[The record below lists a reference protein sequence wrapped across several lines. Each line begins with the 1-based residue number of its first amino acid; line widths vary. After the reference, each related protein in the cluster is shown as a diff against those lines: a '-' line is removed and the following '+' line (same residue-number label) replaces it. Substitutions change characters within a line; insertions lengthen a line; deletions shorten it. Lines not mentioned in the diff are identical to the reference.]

1 MRMSSDQITLGDL
14 DPTHYELIATTSNGA
29 MFYWEAP
36 FVLVKESARTDL
48 RYLRAATKCWMR
60 EQGK

>member
-1 MRMSSDQITLGDL
+1 MPSDQITLGDL
-14 DPTHYELIATTSNGA
+14 EPTHYELIATTSNGA

-36 FVLVKESARTDL
+36 FELVKESARTDL
-48 RYLRAATKCWMR
+48 GYLRAATKHWML

>member
-1 MRMSSDQITLGDL
+1 MRMPSDQITLGDL
-14 DPTHYELIATTSNGA
+14 EPTHYELIATKSNGA

-36 FVLVKESARTDL
+36 FELVKELARTDL
-48 RYLRAATKCWMR
+48 GYLRAATKHWMR